1 MKKNVFE
8 TVIGFIVLICAGAF
22 LYFALKI
29 SNTQTIHGYSIEAK
43 FENVEGILPGS
54 DVKIGGIKVGS
65 VLRQKVDPE
74 TYEAKIVIEI
84 NKDIKIPTDSSIKV
98 ASSGLLGTK
107 FIKLEPGADDTY
119 LQEGDEIM
127 FTQSTIDLEDL
138 IGKFIFNGKKKN
150 NDTGKE

>member
-138 IGKFIFNGKKKN
+138 IGRFIFKGEKKN